1 MMHPTQMS
9 AADTGLVVIDVQQ
22 KLMPIVPRSKTLIR
36 NIAFLIDVAKA
47 LNMPVKATEQYPSG
61 LGTTVAELAERLP
74 DRVEKLD
81 FSCCAAREVVDYF
94 QGHARPKVLLAGIMT
109 HVCVMH
115 SALDFLAE
123 GFRVYIAAD
132 AVAASDEMDHEYGL
146 HRMERAGAILTTS
159 EAAAFEW
166 VGKAG
171 TPEFKAISKLVQE
184 RMAASKK

>member
-1 MMHPTQMS
+1 MMHPSQMS
-9 AADTGLVVIDVQQ
+9 AGDTGLVVIDVQE
-22 KLMPIVPRSKTLIR
+22 KLMPIVPGAKTLIR
-36 NIAFLIDVAKA
+36 NIAFLLDVAKA
-47 LNMPVKATEQYPSG
+47 LSIPVQATEQYPKG
-61 LGTTVAELAERLP
+61 LGPLVPELAQRLP
-74 DRVEKLD
+74 KRIEKLD
-81 FSCCAAREVVDYF
+81 FSCCAVREVVDFF
-94 QGHARPKVLLAGIMT
+94 QGHARPKVLLTGIMT

-132 AVAASDEMDHEYGL
+132 AVAASDEIDHEYGL

-171 TPEFKAISKLVQE
+171 TPEFKAVNKLVQE
-184 RMAASKK
+184 RAASLKK